1 MVTDLTEAV
10 VYRAGMRGVGLKYLI
25 AEVENATT
33 NDTVT
38 IGEMVEI
45 KASVALRIDSG
56 SSCACTNATNVVTIT
71 GVVANTPLVLIVSG
85 W

>member
-1 MVTDLTEAV
+1 MADLTERV

-25 AEVENATT
+25 AEVESATT

-45 KASVALRIDSG
+45 KAAAAIRIDTG
-56 SSCACTNATNVVTIT
+56 SLCTVTTATNVVTIT
-71 GVVANTPLVLIVSG
+71 GVVANTPLVLMVSG